1 MNSVEKLLTQITL
14 KKIDYGQKFQSQ
26 KLTTANSVEKQPSK
40 LGILILFVVTI
51 ALSAFSINEFNQ
63 TVTDIIEAE
72 FQETV
77 EH

>member
-14 KKIDYGQKFQSQ
+14 KKTDYEQKSQSQ
-26 KLTTANSVEKQPSK
+26 KLTTANLVEKQPSK
-40 LGILILFVVTI
+40 LGILILFMLTI
-51 ALSAFSINEFNQ
+51 ALSAFSISQLNQ

-77 EH
+77 E